1 MAGADGNTNALNN
14 TENAVFVF
22 DSEPRNKEIHKRME
36 KIIDAGYKIVIWPT
50 DIPGKD
56 INEMVLN
63 GYKDIEGTLRNNVY
77 KGLEAKMKLNYW
89 KKS

>member
-1 MAGADGNTNALNN
+1 
-14 TENAVFVF
+14 
-22 DSEPRNKEIHKRME
+22 
-36 KIIDAGYKIVIWPT
+36 VIWPT